1 MRHVRPPYW
10 ETDAFYGL
18 QTPVIFLANR
28 LKSGQITVI
37 YGSKDWKLSR
47 ICFPYEPEE
56 RADIDPAR
64 EWIGGMLFAPTEIR
78 RDIHRPTLIPLEVSD
93 GKNVLLYFW
102 NLRAVR
108 GRRLSPLCRN
118 GRWVEH
124 NPHRTDAIDSDP
136 VLITVESPSRNPLTI
151 HKGSFLDRVGKNPSL
166 EAGVLRSE

>member
-28 LKSGQITVI
+28 LKFGQITVI

-64 EWIGGMLFAPTEIR
+64 
-78 RDIHRPTLIPLEVSD
+78 
-93 GKNVLLYFW
+93 
-102 NLRAVR
+102 
-108 GRRLSPLCRN
+108 
-118 GRWVEH
+118 
-124 NPHRTDAIDSDP
+124 
-136 VLITVESPSRNPLTI
+136 
-151 HKGSFLDRVGKNPSL
+151 
-166 EAGVLRSE
+166 

>member
-1 MRHVRPPYW
+1 MRHERPLD
-10 ETDAFYGL
+10 THKDDFCGL
-18 QTPVIFLANR
+18 QMPGHSLDNR
-28 LKSGQITVI
+28 LKFGSITTI
-37 YGSKDWKLSR
+37 YGSKVWKLSR
-47 ICFPYEPEE
+47 IRLPYEPEE
-56 RADIDPAR
+56 IAVIDSAR

>member
-28 LKSGQITVI
+28 LKFGQITVI

-64 EWIGGMLFAPTEIR
+64 EWIGVKG
-78 RDIHRPTLIPLEVSD
+78 
-93 GKNVLLYFW
+93 LLCW
-102 NLRAVR
+102 R
-108 GRRLSPLCRN
+108 
-118 GRWVEH
+118 
-124 NPHRTDAIDSDP
+124 
-136 VLITVESPSRNPLTI
+136 
-151 HKGSFLDRVGKNPSL
+151 
-166 EAGVLRSE
+166 